1 MKIRPIPGMVVAAC
15 AVAIALA
22 PVARAADTTVHPV
35 AQQQIQPAPMTCNWT
50 RAGSMCTSPGNA
62 ELNDAPPFVNNYPM
76 YGFFPW
82 IL

>member
-1 MKIRPIPGMVVAAC
+1 MQ
-15 AVAIALA
+15 
-22 PVARAADTTVHPV
+22 PV

-50 RAGSMCTSPGNA
+50 RAGSVCTSPGNA

-76 YGFFPW
+76 YGFVPW